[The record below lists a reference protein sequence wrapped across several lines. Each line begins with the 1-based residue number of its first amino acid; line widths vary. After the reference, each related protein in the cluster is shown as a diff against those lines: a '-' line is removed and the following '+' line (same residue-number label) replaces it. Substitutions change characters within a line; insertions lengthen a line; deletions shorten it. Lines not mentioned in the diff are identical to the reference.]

1 MFLTLALSS
10 NVRLCI
16 LRWSTSR
23 YNSNVIFHIET
34 QKNFTMAL
42 LRDANGFEHNHRAQ
56 LFVYF
61 HLQFTAGSQ
70 LHVDTSGFCQGSF
83 ASLIHS
89 ETRDRTSYV
98 LAFSALQNLPV
109 EASARMKIKKHLVY
123 LCEV

>member
-1 MFLTLALSS
+1 MFLTFALSG

-34 QKNFTMAL
+34 QKNFTMVL

-61 HLQFTAGSQ
+61 HLQFTRLALNCTSI
-70 LHVDTSGFCQGSF
+70 LWDFTKVSSHV
-83 ASLIHS
+83 
-89 ETRDRTSYV
+89 
-98 LAFSALQNLPV
+98 
-109 EASARMKIKKHLVY
+109 
-123 LCEV
+123 